1 MASIY
6 RVKYCPPNPG
16 WNSRKLKK
24 NRWFTKLDDLI
35 SFIEENPSTDL
46 NDLWVSHNGKAYVKF
61 NINEAK

>member
-6 RVKYCPPNPG
+6 RVNYCPPNPG

-24 NRWFTKLDDLI
+24 NRWFNDLDDLKA
-35 SFIEENPSTDL
+35 FIEENPSTDL
-46 NDLWVSHNGKAYVKF
+46 NDLWVSHNGKRYVKF